1 MDQDPPR
8 APRKMKFTP
17 NPPPKRKPKTTASYR
32 RDAEGQQQNPEED
45 KSLLR
50 RWNENIARR
59 TPKTETKS
67 IHQVAFGP
75 GDSSSAMLRRYGK
88 SSGSSFED
96 FSNDLALTL
105 SSIAEDDK
113 SHSSIACYF
122 HSQYFH
128 LIFYVNF
135 AASQVAVG
143 PGDGSSPMLQTYG
156 KRGGSSSEDLNA
168 LTLPSSAEDDK
179 RDTFMYDVE
188 ETMNKSERK
197 SKREH
202 KEPWDYQH
210 SYYPTSLPLRMP
222 YSGDP
227 EFGEAA
233 ASVEYDENKIN
244 AAEELGL
251 NEKSDQQKMILFKF
265 PPVLPFEKPTGS
277 RKGKEKVGTST
288 ASKEPGKK
296 EGTPLEGLPT
306 GHVGKMMIYNS
317 GAVKLKLGENLFD
330 VSPGSNSQ
338 ILQYAAVMNTK
349 KKECCVLGQLGK
361 NAVVTPDLDSLQL

>member
-17 NPPPKRKPKTTASYR
+17 NPPPKRKPKTTASHR

-67 IHQVAFGP
+67 SHQVAFGP
-75 GDSSSAMLRRYGK
+75 GDSSSAMLRRY
-88 SSGSSFED
+88 
-96 FSNDLALTL
+96 
-105 SSIAEDDK
+105 
-113 SHSSIACYF
+113 
-122 HSQYFH
+122 
-128 LIFYVNF
+128 
-135 AASQVAVG
+135 ASQVAFG

-179 RDTFMYDVE
+179 SDTFMYDVE

-227 EFGEAA
+227 EILDEEEFGEAA

-306 GHVGKMMIYNS
+306 GHVGKIMIYNS
-317 GAVKLKLGENLFD
+317 GAVKLKIGENLFD